1 MVFAFF
7 AERLT
12 CKSLEHLTPE
22 EIAESP
28 ETFTSFVFDSRHT
41 FADIYST
48 YDRILAFG
56 IKNLFQETKDISELR
71 KELVRPKP
79 FTTVSSRKNLMG

>member
-71 KELVRPKP
+71 KELVIPNP